1 MTEMPVVDQKKCDG
15 CGLCINVCTCGGLV
29 LTGNVVTVIETVE
42 CDWCTQC
49 EAVCPIGAITCAF
62 EIVLETHHK

>member
-1 MTEMPVVDQKKCDG
+1 MGQLPIVYPDRCNG

-29 LTGNVVTVIETVE
+29 LVDGVIAVVETAE

-49 EAVCPIGAITCAF
+49 EAVCPYEAIRCPF
-62 EIVLETHHK
+62 EIIIQ